1 MPACDC
7 CRSPN
12 AQFPPVKAPDGLPV
26 AVRVCGICARHQG
39 SHPRDLRRREEE
51 HFQQWQFDL
60 ELAVEQERR
69 IGQRREK
76 VICDL
81 EDEIL
86 RLKDEMAAR
95 PVQVVDRN
103 LDQEMVDEALRSRDG
118 AYAARDAAWTV
129 VAQFR
134 GLHHDT
140 GRGVCRCGK
149 SARTCPDTAVIDGS
163 NSFRHWES
171 RQLEQLRRARYSKL
185 PPEHPARTNPRW
197 SQPTA

>member
-1 MPACDC
+1 MTRACAERTTGRSLTLVTSRGGPGLSVASGILTGMPACDC

-76 VICDL
+76 VIRDL

-103 LDQEMVDEALRSRDG
+103 LDQEMVDEALRSRDD
-118 AYAARDAAWTV
+118 AYAARDAAWTF
-129 VAQFR
+129 VA
-134 GLHHDT
+134 
-140 GRGVCRCGK
+140 
-149 SARTCPDTAVIDGS
+149 
-163 NSFRHWES
+163 
-171 RQLEQLRRARYSKL
+171 
-185 PPEHPARTNPRW
+185 
-197 SQPTA
+197 